1 MLRLLRAKGLQDILD
16 RLCLQVDAQRLMS
29 FTDELSQEVRLS
41 GSEEEERAFRRIAVR
56 LEEMGATVRLSHHP
70 GYVSWPGPARL
81 EVSGLGPIPCI
92 THAMAA
98 PTAGLVGEILD
109 LGRIAP
115 DALAASADPS
125 GRIVLLDGVANP
137 QRVQAAEAAGAIAE
151 IFVSGRRRHEMIV
164 SPVWGS
170 PGQKDLDR
178 LPRTPS
184 VSIDL
189 AAGEAL
195 RRHLGSGPAS
205 ARIEAEVDTRWR
217 LLPLLEAEI
226 GPPDGDGT
234 FVLLSGHVDSWH
246 LGSMDNGSA
255 NALMLEM
262 ARLLAPQRA
271 SLQRGLRLCFWS
283 GHSHGR
289 YAGSARYADQH
300 FFELRERCV
309 VHVNVDSPGGQG
321 ATDLSQAIASAELWQ
336 LARDAVGPET
346 DVPYIGTPPLRAGD
360 ESFLGMGVPALFM
373 EVSEQPPGDEG
384 SSGVSAGGGL
394 GWWWHTPEDTIDKLD
409 PEFLARDARIYLR
422 ALWPLL
428 ADAVLPMQAEAA
440 AREMLL
446 ALETRAR
453 AARGRLDLDL
463 PIRLAERL
471 VGRAEAL
478 DAKGEG
484 LRWMGEAAP
493 PGAVRRVNRRILA
506 LTRALGQVRYARQG
520 PSQQDPALAQDLLPG
535 LDRARELGALR
546 EGDAMILHLQ
556 VDLGRERN
564 RIALALAQA
573 LDALR

>member
-1 MLRLLRAKGLQDILD
+1 MLEDTLN
-16 RLCLQVDAQRLMS
+16 RLCLEVDARRLMS
-29 FTDELSQEVRLS
+29 STAEISQEVRLS
-41 GSEEEERAFRRIAVR
+41 GSEQEERAFRRIAAA
-56 LEEMGATVRLSHHP
+56 LEEMGAAVRLTHHP

-81 EVSGLGPIPCI
+81 EVSGLGEIPCI

-98 PTAGLVGEILD
+98 PTAGLLGEILD
-109 LGRIAP
+109 LGAIAP
-115 DALAASADPS
+115 DVLAERAAAR

-137 QRVQAAEAAGAIAE
+137 GRVRAAEAAGAIAE
-151 IFVSGRRRHEMIV
+151 IFVSGARRHEMIV

-170 PGQKDLDR
+170 PGQGDLAR
-178 LPRTPS
+178 LPKTPS
-184 VSIDL
+184 VSIDR

-195 RRHLGSGPAS
+195 RRHLGTGTAS
-205 ARIEAEVDTRWR
+205 ARIETEVDTRWR

-226 GPPDGDGT
+226 GPRDGDGT

-246 LGSMDNGSA
+246 LGAMDNGSA

-262 ARLLAPQRA
+262 AHLVAPERE
-271 SLQRGLRLCFWS
+271 SLERGLRLCFWS

-309 VHVNVDSPGGQG
+309 AHVNVDSPGGQG
-321 ATDLSQAIASAELWQ
+321 ATDLSQAIASAELWE
-336 LARDAVGPET
+336 LARDAVAPET
-346 DVPYIGTPPLRAGD
+346 DVPYAGTPPLRAGD

-373 EVSEQPPGDEG
+373 EVSEQPPGGEG

-394 GWWWHTPEDTIDKLD
+394 GWWWHTPEDTLDKLD
-409 PEFLARDARIYLR
+409 PQFLARDARIYLR

-428 ADAVLPMQAEAA
+428 TDAVLPMRAEAA
-440 AREMLL
+440 AKEVLM
-446 ALETRAR
+446 ALRTRAR

-478 DAKGEG
+478 DAKADGM
-484 LRWMGEAAP
+484 RRKGEAP
-493 PGAVRRVNRRILA
+493 LGAVRRVNRRLLA
-506 LTRALGQVRYARQG
+506 LSRALGQVRYARQG
-520 PSQQDPALAQDLLPG
+520 PSAQDPALAQELLPG
-535 LDRARELGALR
+535 LDRARELGSLR

-564 RIALALAQA
+564 RIALALGQA